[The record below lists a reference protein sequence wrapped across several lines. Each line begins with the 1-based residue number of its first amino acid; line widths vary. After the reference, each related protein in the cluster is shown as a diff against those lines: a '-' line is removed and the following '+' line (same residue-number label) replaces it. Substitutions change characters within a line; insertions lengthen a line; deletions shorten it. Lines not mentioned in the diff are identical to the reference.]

1 MSTPATDAS
10 VSISLVCATSGT
22 IRYVVKDG
30 VIHNCPA
37 LASYAV
43 APASAKI
50 GDTVQLSSTAFA
62 FESDPLSFTW
72 TSSSGVLGSTT
83 TAVSSYTCVEVGTY
97 AVTVEVSDGTCSDTA
112 SVDVT
117 CTPLYDASDAGVGAD
132 TM

>member
-1 MSTPATDAS
+1 M
-10 VSISLVCATSGT
+10 LVCATSGT

-37 LASYAV
+37 LASYAA
-43 APASAKI
+43 APATAEI

-62 FESDPLSFTW
+62 FESDPLFFTW
-72 TSSSGVLGSTT
+72 TASSGVLGSLT
-83 TAVSSYTCVEVGTY
+83 TAVSSYTCVEVGAH

-112 SVDVT
+112 SVEVT
-117 CTPLYDASDAGVGAD
+117 CTSSRSQSQSQSGDASDAGVGAE